1 MSRRNSPPLRSSGIN
16 TIQLNAAR
24 EMHARTVRARRMP
37 IPTSG
42 ITAPS
47 ILPTATTTATN
58 TVLPAMPA
66 RHICNNP
73 NNPPCVHCGSVIIPS
88 PQATLPLEDN
98 PSITINDW
106 TISSRKKPILNS
118 QELDLWENEKL
129 KGLTLPEM
137 IFGNNYI
144 RIENPKLDWS
154 IEFNALDA
162 LRNVQL
168 QDSGIRVAYSSDWI
182 NSKRRQNSA
191 NAAQRYANDVSD
203 DSLNIIHKYDWTYTT
218 RYRGTENPPAS
229 RFRLDN
235 DQTLPLDKLA
245 VHDKI
250 LFYDDMILFEDELA
264 DNGISILNV
273 KIRVMNERLLLLS
286 RFFLRV
292 DDVLVRVYDTR
303 LYVEFDENKVIRESK
318 EFEGKYQDVLAK
330 HRLSQSHDPKAA
342 LRDSSWVAQN
352 TPMVKRECEI
362 IEF

>member
-1 MSRRNSPPLRSSGIN
+1 MSQKNTPPLRSPGIN
-16 TIQLNAAR
+16 TVQINAAR
-24 EMHARTVRARRMP
+24 EMHAQTVRARRMP
-37 IPTSG
+37 MPTSA
-42 ITAPS
+42 ITASSSP
-47 ILPTATTTATN
+47 ATST
-58 TVLPAMPA
+58 MPP
-66 RHICNNP
+66 RHTCNNP

-88 PQATLPLEDN
+88 PRATLPLEDN
-98 PSITINDW
+98 PSISINDW
-106 TISSRKKPILNS
+106 TISSKKKPILNS
-118 QELDLWENEKL
+118 QELDVWENEKL

-144 RIENPKLDWS
+144 RIENVKLDWS

-162 LRNVQL
+162 LKNVQL
-168 QDSGIRVAYSSDWI
+168 QDSGIRVAYSNDWI
-182 NSKRRQNSA
+182 NSKRRQNST
-191 NAAQRYANDVSD
+191 NGAQRFTNDVKD

-218 RYRGTENPPAS
+218 RYKGTEKSPES
-229 RFRLDN
+229 RFLLDN

-303 LYVEFDENKVIRESK
+303 LYVEFDENRVVRESK
-318 EFEGKYQDVLAK
+318 EFEGKYHDVLAK

-342 LRDSSWVAQN
+342 LRDSNWVAQN
-352 TPMVKRECEI
+352 TPMIKRECEI
-362 IEF
+362 IQF

>member
-1 MSRRNSPPLRSSGIN
+1 
-16 TIQLNAAR
+16 
-24 EMHARTVRARRMP
+24 MHAQTVRARRMP
-37 IPTSG
+37 MPTSG
-42 ITAPS
+42 ITTPS
-47 ILPTATTTATN
+47 VQPTAAPAT
-58 TVLPAMPA
+58 PP

-73 NNPPCVHCGSVIIPS
+73 NNPQCLHCGSVIIPS
-88 PQATLPLEDN
+88 PRATLPLEDN
-98 PSITINDW
+98 PSISINDW

-118 QELDLWENEKL
+118 QELDIWENEKL

-144 RIENPKLDWS
+144 RIENSKQHWS

-162 LRNVQL
+162 LKEVQL
-168 QDSGIRVAYSSDWI
+168 QDSGIRVAYSNDWI
-182 NSKRRQNSA
+182 NSKKRQNST
-191 NAAQRYANDVSD
+191 NGAQRFTNDVND

-218 RYRGTENPPAS
+218 RYKGTESSPES
-229 RFRLDN
+229 KFRLDN
-235 DQTLPLDKLA
+235 DQKLPLDKLA

-303 LYVEFDENKVIRESK
+303 IFIQLPSVGAFYLPVDTLTDEAYAAIREKADMELVKATLSEDKPIISFTYTTPEYLAKTEREKLAVYIKK
-318 EFEGKYQDVLAK
+318 EPVIYEWKEGKFSAF
-330 HRLSQSHDPKAA
+330 P
-342 LRDSSWVAQN
+342 
-352 TPMVKRECEI
+352 
-362 IEF
+362 

>member
-1 MSRRNSPPLRSSGIN
+1 MTKRNTPPLRSSGIN
-16 TIQLNAAR
+16 TIQINAAR
-24 EMHARTVRARRMP
+24 EMHAQTVRARRMP
-37 IPTSG
+37 MPTSG
-42 ITAPS
+42 ITTPS
-47 ILPTATTTATN
+47 VQPTAAPAT
-58 TVLPAMPA
+58 PP

-73 NNPPCVHCGSVIIPS
+73 NNPQCLHCGSVIIPS
-88 PQATLPLEDN
+88 PRATLPLEDN
-98 PSITINDW
+98 PSISINDW

-118 QELDLWENEKL
+118 QELDIWENEKL

-144 RIENPKLDWS
+144 RIENSKQHWS

-162 LRNVQL
+162 LKEVQL
-168 QDSGIRVAYSSDWI
+168 QDSGIRVAYSNDWI
-182 NSKRRQNSA
+182 KSKKRQNST
-191 NAAQRYANDVSD
+191 NGAQRFTNDVND

-218 RYRGTENPPAS
+218 RYKGTESSPES
-229 RFRLDN
+229 KFRLDN
-235 DQTLPLDKLA
+235 DQKLPLDKLA

-264 DNGISILNV
+264 DNGISIFNV

-303 LYVEFDENKVIRESK
+303 IYVEFDENVVIRESK

-342 LRDSSWVAQN
+342 LRDSNWVAQN
-352 TPMVKRECEI
+352 TPMIKRQCEI
-362 IEF
+362 IQF

>member
-1 MSRRNSPPLRSSGIN
+1 MSKRNTAPLRSPGIN
-16 TIQLNAAR
+16 TVQINAAR
-24 EMHARTVRARRMP
+24 EMHAQTVRARRMP
-37 IPTSG
+37 IPAGS
-42 ITAPS
+42 ITAS
-47 ILPTATTTATN
+47 SMTAPVAATA
-58 TVLPAMPA
+58 VPP

-73 NNPPCVHCGSVIIPS
+73 NNPPCVSCGSVIIPS
-88 PQATLPLEDN
+88 PRATLPLEDN
-98 PSITINDW
+98 PSISINDW

-118 QELDLWENEKL
+118 QELDVWETEKL

-144 RIENPKLDWS
+144 RIENPRLDWS

-162 LRNVQL
+162 LKNVQL
-168 QDSGIRVAYSSDWI
+168 QDSGIRVAYSNDWI
-182 NSKRRQNSA
+182 NSKRKQNTSGTGT
-191 NAAQRYANDVSD
+191 AQRFSNDVSA

-218 RYRGTENPPAS
+218 SYRGTENSPES
-229 RFRLDN
+229 RFKLDN
-235 DQTLPLDKLA
+235 DRTLPLDKLA

-303 LYVEFDENKVIRESK
+303 LYVEFDENRVIRESK
-318 EFEGKYQDVLAK
+318 EYEGKYHDVLAK

-342 LRDSSWVAQN
+342 LRDSNWVAQN
-352 TPMVKRECEI
+352 TPMIKRECETI
-362 IEF
+362 QF